1 MSNGFLGGT
10 RARIKVATPAKV
22 FAGVGR
28 GLVGVGIA
36 TDIHSAFG
44 LPDGDPNKISVGK
57 AGLNT
62 AVGIGSVFGGPIG
75 ATIGATY
82 GLIDYQWNGDWGQFF
97 RDSADGW
104 ASILGRNSAKPCDS
118 KGSKK

>member
-1 MSNGFLGGT
+1 MRTNIT
-10 RARIKVATPAKV
+10 EH
-22 FAGVGR
+22 GVRTLHGH
-28 GLVGVGIA
+28 
-36 TDIHSAFG
+36 DDFG
-44 LPDGDPNKISVGK
+44 NNSIIRH

-104 ASILGRNSAKPCDS
+104 SSILGRNSAKQPCDN